1 MPTKKMNAAELSN
14 KLLASFKSIVA
25 SKKLENTPVACDKQP
40 LTAQMDEKKELHPY
54 LKAVKQEQVFKLKTS
69 HGQVVAEVM
78 MLEGL
83 CESLK
88 KAPGDAIVFHMNGRN
103 DFAAWIKD
111 SIGDWW
117 LGSKVEKVELKAP
130 EDTRNALVR
139 VMEERIYKLRN
150 Q

>member
-1 MPTKKMNAAELSN
+1 MSTKKMNATELSN

-25 SKKLENTPVACDKQP
+25 SKKQEAAPKPCDKQP
-40 LTAQMDEKKELHPY
+40 ITAQMEEHRELHPY
-54 LKAVKQEQVFKLKTS
+54 LKAVKNEQAFKFKTDHS
-69 HGQVVAEVM
+69 QVVAEVL

-83 CESLK
+83 CENIK
-88 KAPGDAIVFHMNGRN
+88 KAPGDAILFHMNGRN

-111 SIGDWW
+111 AVGDWW
-117 LGSKVEKVELKAP
+117 LGSKVEKVQAKTP
-130 EDTRNALVR
+130 EETRTALVR

>member
-1 MPTKKMNAAELSN
+1 MSTNKMNAAELSN

-25 SKKLENTPVACDKQP
+25 SKKQETAPKQCDKQP
-40 LTAQMDEKKELHPY
+40 ITAQMEGIKELHPY
-54 LKAVKQEQVFKLKTS
+54 LKAVKDEQVFKLKTD
-69 HGQVVAEVM
+69 HGMVVAEVM

-83 CESLK
+83 CENLK

-111 SIGDWW
+111 AVGDWW
-117 LGSKVEKVELKAP
+117 LGSKVEKVQMKTP
-130 EDTRNALVR
+130 EETRTALVR
-139 VMEERIYKLRN
+139 VMEERIFKLRN